1 MKICPNLSDPTVK
14 AQWDAITNHP
24 ELSAME
30 AMREFMESELDNRP
44 VATPE
49 QVIEKLARRAQPRSE
64 EAQQAEMDAQEA
76 AIQAKSNDPVLGT
89 DPNSLFGNAILMNP
103 INTKTLT
110 VLDNSTTRGMEIA
123 TKLSQQLNVDFQ
135 MVSPEEAMS
144 ITAGAQNP
152 YSGHPAFFYQGTVYF
167 VGKNLNTELAFH
179 EFSHPLVRTIQQ
191 QNPALFQ
198 KLVNQALAADPT
210 LLEAAQAEYSK
221 LRDSYNNETDP
232 ERKAELGSKY
242 QNIVGEEILVK
253 ALTKAAV
260 IKDQNQQLEGPFAK
274 FINDLLYA
282 LKQLLRKAFGKTV
295 DVKNLNVDTTLDQL
309 AEMLVKGGK
318 IEIDTIAVAD
328 KDVVA
333 YHDEFNEY
341 LEDLKNATENVGGEH
356 LSDLARKMY
365 EGASQQIDM
374 LMKNRNYREMLEL
387 FVDDYNRGDLQ
398 EMRSNVAKY
407 AKNLEAKAKA
417 TIAGIDT
424 VRNETQAVVASILR
438 LEVMMKKMEKHLGEL
453 EKNVNDRDN
462 VAKAYYYSHVL
473 NYWQKYIA
481 EAQDMMRKG
490 KSDSRAPMN
499 QLLNSISSS
508 MKNSAESI
516 NKMNS
521 TGVAEVLWDQWK
533 DMAESAEKLFNEQ
546 MSTLKKKGA
555 SPSVIE
561 KAHIEFYGLPE
572 SALPELNA
580 LRDKQASGNV
590 LTYSELERLEK
601 LNKLAQDGLQVTKTK
616 IEAAL
621 RGEGKDANW
630 ANSYLEGYLYNTD
643 PVIGGFARFFKD
655 NITEMEARAQARMND
670 ILKELKPALDAAGI
684 SFSKIGELGKQ
695 IGFVDK
701 IGYYDQEKKEFVTKE
716 VYTLLNPYKD
726 YRFTI
731 DKFNYDIK
739 QLQDIYNRSGSDV
752 DKKALADMIADKNKH
767 LRQWFNQK
775 YTDEFYEAN
784 EMLENDA
791 TGRAAGYERNKI
803 TEQMSMLSSKALN
816 EFDVIN
822 STDQMNQLLKQYRH
836 LHSLSNEDG
845 TKKTNTY
852 VDDAGNIVYSST
864 FIEPGLGRNNIVN
877 DLAIGERLIA
887 YKEATKKFYEYKER
901 PGVFENALKNFEIEI
916 DQKIKKYLGLKPTGS
931 DPKEL
936 QDYNDNYEDM
946 FETYRSK
953 WIELNTRTVI
963 KPEFYAKRTKILARI
978 KELTSKPLERLKAS
992 IDKTTDPTQK
1002 ANLQKAF
1009 ARMEA
1014 KLKKVDFSDSWATI
1028 LDTVSGY
1035 RDDDGQPIGTDLPD
1049 GRREKIKDAQQAME
1063 DSKAEWA
1070 GMSGLTREEMN
1081 RVIGYS
1087 AKRALGIRLDA
1098 VSYQDYLDL
1107 RRQQNVSGLDEFE
1120 SAELNGRFAEL
1131 RELQRKEPTEYY
1143 TDIINQHLNR
1153 INSKEAY
1160 GLLSATE
1167 LDATNMETL
1176 YNPKVLDVLMKDSKF
1191 KEWFE
1196 KNHISKEV
1204 YDKEKKEKVTK
1215 YERLYVWNVVK
1226 PNDESMYET
1235 TEIIREDGTVEHI
1248 KGIPK
1253 LKYYSR
1259 TVKKEYH
1266 TGYDPSTGEV
1276 RPIVGEHKDNSG
1288 REDGWLPKQKAGS
1301 PYINDKYFAL
1311 KNADPNSQ
1319 DGKLFKVLE
1328 IITKHHLKTQE
1339 GLGKPRKLYLDFPR
1353 FEMEGLE
1360 TLQAKGV
1367 EGAKEKVSTIGI
1379 IFKKI
1384 ANFFK
1389 GAKAD
1394 SGVNFNWEQENQLVR
1409 ADAFNDQI
1417 ENIPIQGL
1425 FNLELKEVSTNIVGS
1440 MFRYLYAAEN
1450 HKQLVK
1456 MHPIA
1461 SGIKSILD
1469 DPTQHLKEPD
1479 KINRSNF
1486 LNRGMTTYLNK
1497 KGRYIRKDAFSNLY
1511 NREFL
1516 GQKTTGAGK
1525 DWKGLQNLQRFLFG
1539 RASFSFFAFN
1549 IPSALKNALG
1559 AKFQALIHS
1568 AAGTDLTPASLIR
1581 GEAWSSKYMMKLSF
1595 GDAYAKGQ
1603 KSLEHQI
1610 GEIFDP
1616 VEGRFEEK
1624 FGRSVSRTLLS
1635 DTVSTGWFTNFR
1647 KWTEVQ
1653 AGMQTFG
1660 GMMYKQQVEMNGKM
1674 IDYMDAWELGAN
1686 GNIQLKAGIDPTWG
1700 ITYDAEGNQ
1709 LVGKEFKKF
1718 KSRVHA
1724 VMNKLNG
1731 AYAKFNQPEMQRYLA
1746 FRFVSFLRR
1755 YFTTMAINRFG
1766 TKRWN
1771 PGYNDTDEG
1780 YYLTAVKSFLTLLK
1794 TRNVNNM
1801 TPKDKQ
1807 AWMKFVTEVGT
1818 LYLMSMLVGL
1828 LWGWDDDDEERFEK
1842 LRQRSSFL
1850 SNPLTR
1856 DYQPGEE
1863 FDFGGFLSLH
1873 AMNLMMQVR
1882 AENEQFMPFPGMGL
1896 SNVTTVVDLKSL
1908 AFGPTTD
1915 TYQQLGTDMYD
1926 IINGSDRQFYK
1937 RRVGAYEWQDQGG
1950 RKIWAHIAKSFG
1962 LNASNIDP
1970 AQTITNFQ
1978 KAKNLAN
1985 KK

>member
-24 ELSAME
+24 ELSSME
-30 AMREFMESELDNRP
+30 AMREFMESERDNRP

-49 QVIEKLARRAQPRSE
+49 QVIEKLARREQPRSE
-64 EAQQAEMDAQEA
+64 LAQQAEMDAQES

-103 INTKTLT
+103 INTKTLS
-110 VLDNSTTRGMEIA
+110 VEDNSTTRGMEIA
-123 TKLSQQLNVDFQ
+123 TKLSQQLNIDFQ
-135 MVSPEEAMS
+135 TVSPEEAMS

-152 YSGHPAFFYQGTVYF
+152 YSGAAAFFYQGTVYF
-167 VGKNLNTELAFH
+167 VGNNLNTELAFH

-198 KLVNQALAADPT
+198 KLVNQAIAADPT
-210 LLEAAQAEYSK
+210 LLEAAKAEYSN
-221 LRDSYNNETDP
+221 LRDSFENETDP
-232 ERKAELGSKY
+232 VRAGELADKY

-253 ALTKAAV
+253 ALTKAALA
-260 IKDQNQQLEGPFAK
+260 KDQNQQLQGPFAK

-282 LKQLLRKAFGKTV
+282 MKQLLRKAFGKKA
-295 DVKNLNVDTTLDQL
+295 DVKNLSADTTMDQL
-309 AEMLVKGGK
+309 AEMLVKGGQ
-318 IEIDTIAVAD
+318 IEIDTNAVSD

-333 YHDEFNEY
+333 YHEEFNEY
-341 LEDLKNATENVGGEH
+341 LEDLKKATDTVGGQN
-356 LSDLARKMY
+356 LTDLARKMY

-387 FVDDYNRGDLQ
+387 FVDEYNRGDLQ

-407 AKNLEAKAKA
+407 AKNLEAKMKA
-417 TIAGIDT
+417 TAADIDA
-424 VRNETQAVVASILR
+424 VRNETQAVVGSMLR

-462 VAKAYYYSHVL
+462 VHKAYYYSHVL

-481 EAQDMMRKG
+481 EAQDMMRKS
-490 KSDSRAPMN
+490 KNDSRSPMN
-499 QLLNSISSS
+499 QLLNSISNT

-516 NKMNS
+516 NRMNS

-546 MSTLKKKGA
+546 IETLKKKGA
-555 SPSVIE
+555 NQSVIE
-561 KAHIEFYGLPE
+561 KAYIEFYGLPM
-572 SALPELNA
+572 SALPELKA
-580 LRDKQASGNV
+580 LRDKQASGEG
-590 LTYSELERLEK
+590 LTYDELERLEK
-601 LNKLAQDGLQVTKTK
+601 LNKLSLDGMTVTKAK

-643 PVIGGFARFFKD
+643 PVVGGFARFFKD
-655 NITEMEARAQARMND
+655 NMTEMEARAQSRIND
-670 ILKELKPALDAAGI
+670 IVSELKPALDEAGI
-684 SFSKIGELGKQ
+684 SFSKIGDLGKQ

-716 VYTLLNPYKD
+716 VWTLLNPYKD

-739 QLQDIYNRSGSDV
+739 QLQDAYNRSGSDV
-752 DKKALADMIADKNKH
+752 DKKNLADKIAEKNKH
-767 LRQWFNQK
+767 LREFFNQK
-775 YTDEFYEAN
+775 YVDEFYEAN
-784 EMLENDA
+784 EMLENDT
-791 TGRAAGYERNKI
+791 TGRAAAYERNKI
-803 TEQMSMLSSKALN
+803 TEQMSALSSKALN
-816 EFDVIN
+816 EFDVLN
-822 STDQMNQLLKQYRH
+822 STDQMNQLWKQYRL
-836 LHSLSNEDG
+836 LHSLYNEDG
-845 TKKTNTY
+845 TKKTNSY
-852 VDDAGNIVYSST
+852 VDDAGNIIYSST
-864 FIEPGLGRNNIVN
+864 FIEPGLGKNNIVN
-877 DLAIGERLIA
+877 DLAIAERLIA

-901 PGVFENALKNFEIEI
+901 PGVFENALLNFENEI
-916 DQKIKKYLGLKPTGS
+916 DQNIKKYLGPKPDGS
-931 DPKEL
+931 DPKAV
-936 QDYNDNYEDM
+936 QDYNDDYEAM

-953 WIELNTRTVI
+953 WITLNTRTVI
-963 KPEFYAKRTKILARI
+963 KPEFYAKRSKILARI
-978 KELTSKPLERLKAS
+978 KELTARPLERVKAE
-992 IDKTTDPTQK
+992 IAKATDPVEK
-1002 ANLQKAF
+1002 ARLQKALD
-1009 ARMEA
+1009 RMET
-1014 KLKKVDFSDSWATI
+1014 KLKKVDFSDSWTTI

-1070 GMSGLTREEMN
+1070 GMSGLTREEMD
-1081 RVIGYS
+1081 RLIGYS
-1087 AKRALGIRLDA
+1087 AKRALGLKLSA
-1098 VSYQDYLDL
+1098 VEFQDFRELL
-1107 RRQQNVSGLDEFE
+1107 NQQNVSGLTEFE

-1143 TDIINQHLNR
+1143 TDIVNQHLNR

-1160 GLLSATE
+1160 DLLKATE
-1167 LDATNMETL
+1167 LDATNMEKL
-1176 YNPKVLDVLMKDSKF
+1176 YDPKVLDILMQDSKF
-1191 KEWFE
+1191 KEWFD

-1204 YDKEKKEKVTK
+1204 YDKEEEENVTK

-1235 TEIIREDGTVEHI
+1235 TDITREDGTIEHI
-1248 KGIPK
+1248 KGVPK

-1259 TVKKEYH
+1259 TVKKEYR
-1266 TGYDPSTGEV
+1266 TGYDPATGEV
-1276 RPIVGEHKDNSG
+1276 RPVVGVHKDNSG

-1301 PYINDKYFAL
+1301 PYINEEYFRL
-1311 KNADPNSQ
+1311 KNADPESKE
-1319 DGKLFKVLE
+1319 GKLFKVLE
-1328 IITKHHLKTQE
+1328 IISRNHLKNQE
-1339 GLGKPRKLYLDFPR
+1339 GLSKRGKLYLDFPR

-1367 EGAKEKVSTIGI
+1367 KGAKEKVSAMGA

-1425 FNLELKEVSTNIVGS
+1425 FNLELKEVSTDIVSS

-1469 DPTQHLKEPD
+1469 DQHLKEPD

-1486 LNRGMTTYLNK
+1486 LNRGMVTYLNK
-1497 KGRYIRKDAFSNLY
+1497 KGRYIRQDAFSNLY

-1549 IPSALKNALG
+1549 IPSAMKNAMG

-1568 AAGTDLTPASLIR
+1568 SAGTDLTPATLMR
-1581 GEAWSSKYMMKLSF
+1581 GEVWSSKYMMKLSF
-1595 GDAYAKGQ
+1595 GDAYTKGQ

-1616 VEGRFEEK
+1616 VQGRFEEK
-1624 FGRSVSRTLLS
+1624 FGKSISRTLLS
-1635 DTVSTGWFTNFR
+1635 DAASTGWFTNFR
-1647 KWTEVQ
+1647 KWTEIQ
-1653 AGMQTFG
+1653 ASMQTFG

-1674 IDYMDAWELGAN
+1674 IDYMDAWELGSN
-1686 GNIQLKAGIDPTWG
+1686 GKIQLKAGIDPKWG

-1709 LVGKEFKKF
+1709 IVGEEFKKF
-1718 KSRVHA
+1718 RSRVHA

-1731 AYAKFNQPEMQRYLA
+1731 AYAKFDQPEMQRYLA

-1755 YFTTMAINRFG
+1755 FFTTMAVNRFG

-1771 PGYNDTDEG
+1771 PGYGEIDEG
-1780 YYLTAVKSFLTLLK
+1780 YYLTAVKSFLTLIK

-1801 TPKDKQ
+1801 TQQDKR

-1842 LRQRSSFL
+1842 LRKRSSFL
-1850 SNPLTR
+1850 PGPLTR

-1863 FDFGGFLSLH
+1863 FDFGGFMSLH

-1926 IINGSDRQFYK
+1926 IIDGNDRQFYK

-1950 RKIWAHIAKSFG
+1950 RKVWAHIAKMFG

-1970 AQTITNFQ
+1970 AQSITNFQ
-1978 KAKNLAN
+1978 KAKNLAS